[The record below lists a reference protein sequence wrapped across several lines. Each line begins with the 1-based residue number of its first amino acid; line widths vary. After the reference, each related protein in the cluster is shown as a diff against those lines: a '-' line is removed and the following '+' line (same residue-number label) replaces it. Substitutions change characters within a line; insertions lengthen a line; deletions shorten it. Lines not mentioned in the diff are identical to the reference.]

1 MSGMCGIDLFEPYA
15 LSGRVAWG
23 DVNPGLKPWAESSCP
38 FGTKYPAPSPPV
50 PSDTKY
56 PAPSPRVAL
65 EKSSRR
71 RILLR
76 SMKNE
81 REQPTCL
88 GRPFDGA
95 VQFRN

>member
-38 FGTKYPAPSPPV
+38 FGTKYPAPSP
-50 PSDTKY
+50 
-56 PAPSPRVAL
+56 RVAL